1 MLPRIIEM
9 IPPFGHQAKW
19 IDQALDGGVI
29 APPVDEAQFASLPDG
44 ILQRCEIRHG
54 FFRIMPTS
62 GIDMN
67 ALSDVLGIAPYF
79 DQPEYYIGFNVGGYE
94 LGLHPSISTVT
105 PGGSAF
111 AYWGV
116 EDCRAAHVR
125 LLGLGARPNTDVA
138 DVGEGILVATVL
150 DPWGN
155 IFGIIENA

>member
-1 MLPRIIEM
+1 MSQASTTAVAAGARILGLRTVM
-9 IPPFGHQAKW
+9 YHVA
-19 IDQALDGGVI
+19 DM
-29 APPVDEAQFASLPDG
+29 EAA
-44 ILQRCEIRHG
+44 RRWY
-54 FFRIMPTS
+54 
-62 GIDMN
+62 
-67 ALSDVLGIAPYF
+67 SDVLGIAPYF

-116 EDCRAAHVR
+116 EDCRDAHVR

-155 IFGIIENA
+155 IFGI